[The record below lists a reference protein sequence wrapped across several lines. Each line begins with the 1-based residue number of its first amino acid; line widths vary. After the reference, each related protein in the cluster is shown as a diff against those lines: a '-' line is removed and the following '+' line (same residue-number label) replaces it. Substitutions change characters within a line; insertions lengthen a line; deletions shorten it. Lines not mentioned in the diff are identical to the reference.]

1 MNGSRSAYTRKRI
14 LEAALRLFAV
24 KGDKTSLREITAEA
38 RVNVS
43 AVNYHFG
50 SKEGLIQAIY
60 QHRVKALNQT
70 LLKALDNLEE
80 QARRGASIEA
90 RDLIEAYFRPL
101 LLHALTDTGTEP
113 RKEQASRDPLVL
125 LRTLIMNGHVEVLHR
140 FRIAFSKAL
149 PHIPED
155 ELVWRLLFMLGAASC
170 AVAGRE
176 GLIHALNPMYS
187 EPFCIDSLVERL
199 LSFLTGGF
207 LAPLPGM
214 PNAALSVMVE
224 SPQQFPGI
232 AGP

>member
-14 LEAALRLFAV
+14 LDAALRLFAV

-60 QHRVKALNQT
+60 QHRVRALNQT
-70 LLKALDNLEE
+70 LLKSLDNLEE
-80 QARRGASIEA
+80 KAGSGTPVEA
-90 RDLIEAYFRPL
+90 KDLIEAYFRPL
-101 LLHALTDTGTEP
+101 LQHALTDTLAVPGNDPALREP
-113 RKEQASRDPLVL
+113 HVL
-125 LRTLIMNGHVEVLHR
+125 LRTLIMNGHSEVLQR
-140 FRIAFSKAL
+140 FRLAFSRAL
-149 PHIPED
+149 PDMPDD

-176 GLIHALNPMYS
+176 GLLNALNPMHS
-187 EPFCIDSLVERL
+187 EPFCPESLFQKL
-199 LSFLTGGF
+199 LTFLVGGF

-214 PNAALSVMVE
+214 QNAALAVKVA
-224 SPQQFPGI
+224 SPQQYPGI